1 MATRKA
7 QLKIIY
13 FTACFFIGATI
24 AISQNLNGFADSD
37 ITDAPE
43 ISEPQ
48 EFTDVSV
55 GDPYYMAI
63 NHLKAKGII
72 KGYEDGSY
80 KPNNWINRAE
90 TLKILTLG
98 SEIFKE
104 DELGKI
110 SADSVEPF
118 SDTPVDAWYMKYL
131 YPSLELGIIS
141 GYPDGT
147 FKPGN
152 DINLAETLKIFFESI
167 DDIDYGNTEENLY
180 NDTPLNE
187 WFTKYTAYAGSKG
200 IINIYPSN
208 TVSPDQMMSRGY
220 LAEIIYRYEK
230 SLEGYGFGK
239 STWYGAAVQGNNT
252 ASGET
257 FDLNKLTAA
266 HKYLPFGTMVEV
278 TNLANG
284 KSVVVTITD
293 RGPYGPGRV
302 IDLTSSAF
310 SEIAWTGTGIIDVQ
324 YKVVYLP

>member
-1 MATRKA
+1 MGTRKA
-7 QLKIIY
+7 HLTLLSY
-13 FTACFFIGATI
+13 FAGILL
-24 AISQNLNGFADSD
+24 ISTFVITQGLNSFADSQ
-37 ITDAPE
+37 TPE
-43 ISEPQ
+43 VPEVPEAQGFS
-48 EFTDVSV
+48 DVSE

-63 NHLKAKGII
+63 THLQEKGII
-72 KGYEDGSY
+72 KGYEDGTY

-98 SEIFKE
+98 SGIFKE
-104 DELGKI
+104 EELGKI
-110 SADSVEPF
+110 SLDSKEPF

-131 YPSLELGIIS
+131 YPALELGIIN
-141 GYPDGT
+141 GYPNGT

-167 DDIDYGNTEENLY
+167 DDITYDIKEENLFD
-180 NDTPLNE
+180 DTPLEE
-187 WFTKYTAYAGSKG
+187 WFTKYTAYAASKG
-200 IINIYPSN
+200 LINIYPSN
-208 TVSPDQMMSRGY
+208 TVNPGQMMSRGY
-220 LAEIIYRYEK
+220 LAEIIYRFEK
-230 SLEGYGFGK
+230 SKEGFEFGK
-239 STWYGAAVQGNNT
+239 CTWYGAAVQGNLT
-252 ASGET
+252 ASGEI
-257 FDLNKLTAA
+257 FDMYEMTAA

-324 YKVVYLP
+324 YEIVHLP